1 MQLEMAS
8 ALAEEHQREM
18 ARRATRLRAAHA
30 ARGADESFTDVHE
43 TGAAGWRL
51 PRYRVRW
58 SRTTL
63 PAIGTAGRRERSW
76 VIVISAT
83 RGL

>member
-1 MQLEMAS
+1 MNLEMAT

-18 ARRATRLRAAHA
+18 ARVSQLRVP
-30 ARGADESFTDVHE
+30 RSADEYVRDVHD
-43 TGAAGWRL
+43 TGATGWRL

>member
-1 MQLEMAS
+1 MHLEMAR
-8 ALAEEHQREM
+8 ALAEEHQREI
-18 ARRATRLRAAHA
+18 ARRADQARAARV
-30 ARGADESFTDVHE
+30 ARGADESVSDVHDS
-43 TGAAGWRL
+43 GATGWRL

-58 SRTTL
+58 SHTTL